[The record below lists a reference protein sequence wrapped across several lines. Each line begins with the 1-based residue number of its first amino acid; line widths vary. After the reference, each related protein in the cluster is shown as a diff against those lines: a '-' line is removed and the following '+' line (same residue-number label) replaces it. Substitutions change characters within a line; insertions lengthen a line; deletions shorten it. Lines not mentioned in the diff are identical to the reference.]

1 MVYTCNSN
9 FFYWL
14 TQDDTEL
21 GVAVI
26 GLDSMS
32 RLNFMRQLSQSYRF
46 ITESLAGVVLLGFN
60 KVGENTYPNLIP
72 MLTGR
77 PHGYGEVDHYEVKKL
92 IFL

>member
-1 MVYTCNSN
+1 MIL
-9 FFYWL
+9 YWL
-14 TQDDTEL
+14 SQDDKEL

-46 ITESLAGVVLLGFN
+46 LTKNLEGVVLLGFN

-77 PHGYGEVDHYEVKKL
+77 PHGYGEEDHYEVLKF
-92 IFL
+92 IYSGRISN